1 MASIIDTL
9 MVVFKVD
16 TRGLKS
22 GIKEADIDLD
32 RVKKSLKGVSEESE
46 KVTQET
52 DKSGKGIEKAGKSAK
67 ESQKY
72 LKIVFITSSI
82 TIGFDKCAFIPAS
95 SDA

>member
-32 RVKKSLKGVSEESE
+32 RVKKSLKGVSARVL
-46 KVTQET
+46 K
-52 DKSGKGIEKAGKSAK
+52 KL
-67 ESQKY
+67 ESQPKNPKRD
-72 LKIVFITSSI
+72 LRSSVVRSKN
-82 TIGFDKCAFIPAS
+82 FVHLF
-95 SDA
+95 